1 MAAFSLWKDV
11 AILFC
16 LLYQVAA
23 NIRERMQ
30 LFAMCLAITHHL
42 CMVVIERGNKKNL
55 EYPK

>member
-23 NIRERMQ
+23 NIREQMQ

-42 CMVVIERGNKKNL
+42 CMVVIERGNKNI
-55 EYPK
+55 

>member
-30 LFAMCLAITHHL
+30 LFMCLAITHHL
-42 CMVVIERGNKKNL
+42 CMVVIERGNKNI
-55 EYPK
+55 